1 MTAGRVL
8 GLLLAVAVIAWLLPT
23 ATSVL
28 RPGSPRAGI
37 PGSAEKAPAQRA
49 REAAQA
55 SEAVRAQTEAVSRA
69 TDSQDGGKLTSVS
82 ENMTPDQ
89 IRSLIGPP
97 DSVDTETTENG
108 IVREKWTYRRV
119 GKTIVFEN
127 GIVVRVE

>member
-8 GLLLAVAVIAWLLPT
+8 GLLLAVAVIAWLIPS

-28 RPGSPRAGI
+28 RPGSPQAGL
-37 PGSAEKAPAQRA
+37 PGSAGKSPAQKA
-49 REAAQA
+49 REAARA
-55 SEAVRAQTEAVSRA
+55 SESVSAQTEAAGRA
-69 TDSQDGGKLTSVS
+69 AESQDGGKLTSVS

-108 IVREKWTYRRV
+108 VVREKWTYQRV